1 MPAVGSDDND
11 AGGGCGEEAG
21 KAVARPPACT
31 VVCTAS
37 PSALSPPRRSRT
49 RCAALLLGAP
59 VEVEAARGADWDREE
74 KPSGATDPAAPW
86 LKATPPLERCAVGW
100 AGPSGS
106 PQAKPDGPDASGREG
121 IRASPPP
128 RLAAAWTFRF
138 RPRRA
143 EAPAA
148 RGASSSSSSSSL
160 AEDADAGDACWG
172 GGALPRRS
180 RLSLPPVADA
190 VRPSAGLGA
199 LSRTRRGRGGR
210 RVTAAAAALLRFLG
224 AGSERG
230 APSSSPSSS
239 SSSSSGVPC
248 AGFAPRLAAA
258 PSPFFAFLALG
269 RVAGAALPLAAA
281 RPLLFLAAAA
291 PATWKVWTGRIRE
304 ECKYGRPLL
313 LLSAAAAPVTGRVK
327 IRAYGGRE
335 IFCYQTA
342 AA

>member
-1 MPAVGSDDND
+1 M
-11 AGGGCGEEAG
+11 
-21 KAVARPPACT
+21 
-31 VVCTAS
+31 
-37 PSALSPPRRSRT
+37 
-49 RCAALLLGAP
+49 
-59 VEVEAARGADWDREE
+59 
-74 KPSGATDPAAPW
+74 
-86 LKATPPLERCAVGW
+86 GW

-160 AEDADAGDACWG
+160 AEDAGAGDACCG
-172 GGALPRRS
+172 GGGSLPRRS
-180 RLSLPPVADA
+180 RFLLPPVADA

-210 RVTAAAAALLRFLG
+210 RVTAAAAALLRFFG

-239 SSSSSGVPC
+239 SSSSSGVPS
-248 AGFAPRLAAA
+248 AGFPPRLAAA
-258 PSPFFAFLALG
+258 PSPFFAFLVLG

-313 LLSAAAAPVTGRVK
+313 LSAAAAPVTGRIK

-335 IFCYQTA
+335 IFCYHTA
-342 AA
+342 AGVRELSVTGLGHPVWGGDMGAWGRA